1 MSVEELEDLAFNGAP
16 MPDLR
21 SQAQVLLF
29 QSFRD
34 LYDFARRSG
43 MSKEQGK
50 REKAQ
55 IMAAY
60 KINKFLEELQEGTN
74 QMWQRIEIAASNYR
88 KYPTIENAD
97 ELLKAIF
104 RTDRKKLTDEMIGNF
119 KTIVAEE
126 NA

>member
-1 MSVEELEDLAFNGAP
+1 MSVEELEDLAYNGAP

-43 MSKEQGK
+43 MSPEQGK

-55 IMAAY
+55 ILAAY
-60 KINKFLEELQEGTN
+60 KTNKFLEEMQEDTC
-74 QMWQRIEIAASNYR
+74 QMWKRIEIAASEYR
-88 KYPTIENAD
+88 KAPSVELAD
-97 ELLKAIF
+97 KLLEAIYGVR
-104 RTDRKKLTDEMIGNF
+104 RTHRGTKP
-119 KTIVAEE
+119 
-126 NA
+126 

>member
-1 MSVEELEDLAFNGAP
+1 MSVEELEDLAYNSAP

-43 MSKEQGK
+43 MSREQGK

-55 IMAAY
+55 ILAAY
-60 KINKFLEELQEGTN
+60 KINKFLEELQESTN
-74 QMWQRIEIAASNYR
+74 DMWKKIEIAASEYR
-88 KYPTIENAD
+88 KAPSVELADKLLEAIYTVKRKENTYT
-97 ELLKAIF
+97 E
-104 RTDRKKLTDEMIGNF
+104 G
-119 KTIVAEE
+119 
-126 NA
+126 

>member
-1 MSVEELEDLAFNGAP
+1 MTVEELEDLAYNGAP

-55 IMAAY
+55 ILAAY
-60 KINKFLEELQEGTN
+60 KINKFLEELQESTN
-74 QMWQRIEIAASNYR
+74 EMWKNIEIAASEYR
-88 KYPTIENAD
+88 KAPSVELAD
-97 ELLKAIF
+97 KLLEAIYGVK
-104 RTDRKKLTDEMIGNF
+104 RKEFNP
-119 KTIVAEE
+119 
-126 NA
+126 

>member
-1 MSVEELEDLAFNGAP
+1 MTVEELEDLAYNGAP

-43 MSKEQGK
+43 MSNEQGK

-55 IMAAY
+55 ILSAY
-60 KINKFLEELQEGTN
+60 KINKFLEEMQEDTC
-74 QMWQRIEIAASNYR
+74 QMWKRIEIAASEYR
-88 KYPTIENAD
+88 KTPSVELAD
-97 ELLKAIF
+97 KLLEAIYGGVK
-104 RTDRKKLTDEMIGNF
+104 RKEFTP
-119 KTIVAEE
+119 
-126 NA
+126 

>member
-1 MSVEELEDLAFNGAP
+1 MTVEELEDLAYNGVP

-55 IMAAY
+55 ILSAY
-60 KINKFLEELQEGTN
+60 KINKFLEELQESTN
-74 QMWQRIEIAASNYR
+74 EMWKNIEIAASEYR
-88 KYPTIENAD
+88 KAPSVELAD
-97 ELLKAIF
+97 KLLEAIYGVK
-104 RTDRKKLTDEMIGNF
+104 RKEFDP
-119 KTIVAEE
+119 
-126 NA
+126 

>member
-43 MSKEQGK
+43 MSPEQGK

-55 IMAAY
+55 ILEAY
-60 KINKFLEELQEGTN
+60 KINKFLEDLQEETN
-74 QMWQRIEIAASNYR
+74 QMWKRIETATAEYNKNPSVE
-88 KYPTIENAD
+88 TAD
-97 ELLKAIF
+97 KLIKAIY
-104 RTDRKKLTDEMIGNF
+104 RVERKQP
-119 KTIVAEE
+119 
-126 NA
+126 

>member
-1 MSVEELEDLAFNGAP
+1 MSVEELEDLAIRGGP

-55 IMAAY
+55 ILAAY
-60 KINKFLEELQEGTN
+60 KVNKFLEELQESTN
-74 QMWQRIEIAASNYR
+74 EMWKAIEIAASEYR
-88 KYPTIENAD
+88 KAPSVELAD
-97 ELLKAIF
+97 KLLEAIYTV
-104 RTDRKKLTDEMIGNF
+104 RRKEKEI
-119 KTIVAEE
+119 
-126 NA
+126 

>member
-1 MSVEELEDLAFNGAP
+1 MSVEELEDLAFRGGP

-43 MSKEQGK
+43 MSPEQGK

-55 IMAAY
+55 ILEAY
-60 KINKFLEELQEGTN
+60 RINKFLEELQESTQ
-74 QMWQRIEIAASNYR
+74 QMWSRIETAASEYR
-88 KYPTIENAD
+88 KAPSVELADKLLEAIYTVKRKEN
-97 ELLKAIF
+97 
-104 RTDRKKLTDEMIGNF
+104 TN
-119 KTIVAEE
+119 AEK
-126 NA
+126 

>member
-1 MSVEELEDLAFNGAP
+1 MTVEELEDLAYNGAP
-16 MPDLR
+16 MPDLD

-55 IMAAY
+55 ILAAY
-60 KINKFLEELQEGTN
+60 KINKFLEEMQEDTC
-74 QMWQRIEIAASNYR
+74 QMWKRIEIAASEYR
-88 KYPTIENAD
+88 KAPSVELAD
-97 ELLKAIF
+97 KLLEAIYGGVK
-104 RTDRKKLTDEMIGNF
+104 RKEFTP
-119 KTIVAEE
+119 
-126 NA
+126 

>member
-1 MSVEELEDLAFNGAP
+1 MSVEELEDLAFNGTP

-55 IMAAY
+55 ILAAY
-60 KINKFLEELQEGTN
+60 KINKFLEDLQEETN
-74 QMWQRIEIAASNYR
+74 QMWQRIEIAASEYR
-88 KYPTIENAD
+88 KAPSVELADKLLEAIYTVKRKENAY
-97 ELLKAIF
+97 
-104 RTDRKKLTDEMIGNF
+104 
-119 KTIVAEE
+119 AE
-126 NA
+126 